1 MEAVAAILIAA
12 IIFLVLFYA
21 FSSRRIWG
29 KWWVLFLILFMFIWA
44 ASFWLVPVGPV
55 YGGIAWF
62 SLIYIGLI
70 FGILVLAIKAKD
82 TSSREKNETS
92 IKKRKQTKEEKK
104 AIKGIK
110 TLLWVLTGLLLFA
123 ILLGYISLFRNT

>member
-29 KWWVLFLILFMFIWA
+29 KWWVLFLILFLFIWA
-44 ASFWLVPVGPV
+44 ASFWLVPLGPV
-55 YGGIAWF
+55 YGGIAWS

-70 FGILVLAIKAKD
+70 LGILVLAIKAKD
-82 TSSREKNETS
+82 TTSTEKNGTSREKRN
-92 IKKRKQTKEEKK
+92 QTKEEKK
-104 AIKGIK
+104 ATKGIK
-110 TLLWVLTGLLLFA
+110 TLLWVFTGLLLFA
-123 ILLGYISLFRNT
+123 IVLGYIGLLRNS